1 MDEMTCARPLFNA
14 FFDDNDRWHVT
25 AVDLLST
32 DNLKGARY
40 VHRRT

>member
-1 MDEMTCARPLFNA
+1 MCPISCYTFSA
-14 FFDDNDRWHVT
+14 DNDGWHVT

-40 VHRRT
+40 VRRQT